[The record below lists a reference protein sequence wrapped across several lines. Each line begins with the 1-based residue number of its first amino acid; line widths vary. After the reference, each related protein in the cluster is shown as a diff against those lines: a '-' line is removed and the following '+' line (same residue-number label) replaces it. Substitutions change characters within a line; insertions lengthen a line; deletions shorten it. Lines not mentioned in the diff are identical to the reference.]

1 MNVFGIAI
9 ALAGVILFLAALLA
23 TIRANH
29 DAPIPY
35 WTRPASEGRHSLPM
49 RALGAGLTIFGAALI
64 AQSAGWWALFVVLAG
79 PGVALVVIG
88 LHNARVRQSSR

>member
-35 WTRPASEGRHSLPM
+35 WTRPASEGRHSVPI

-64 AQSAGWWALFVVLAG
+64 AQSAGWWALVVVLAG
-79 PGVALVVIG
+79 PAVAIVAIV
-88 LHNARVRQSSR
+88 LHNARVRRPAS

>member
-35 WTRPASEGRHSLPM
+35 WTRPASEGRHSVPM

-64 AQSAGWWALFVVLAG
+64 AQSAGWWALVVVLAG
-79 PGVALVVIG
+79 PAVAIVAIV
-88 LHNARVRQSSR
+88 LHNARVRRPAS